1 MASQGSR
8 GAPGDPTVEPGGSG
22 SGSGSGGSSGS
33 MAACVALGACC
44 SRAQWN
50 PLNSNF
56 MSDSLV
62 SEFGGFH

>member
-33 MAACVALGACC
+33 MVACGAQ
-44 SRAQWN
+44 SW
-50 PLNSNF
+50 SKF
-56 MSDSLV
+56 MNLDHV
-62 SEFGGFH
+62 